1 MKAAAKKRR
10 IRIRNPLYGT
20 KDPHPDSYQYQYV
33 TDPERLWHRVITF
46 HVPVGVHSKYFKSE
60 ELIYVPGIFT
70 KEILYCNKNSM
81 MLALESYILHS
92 TEERY
97 VGAGSASNSY
107 IFPSAPSSYLIYTYN
122 FPKPTSVL
130 ALV

>member
-20 KDPHPDSYQYQYV
+20 KDPHPDSYPYQNV
-33 TDPERLWHRVITF
+33 TAERPWHRVITF

-70 KEILYCNKNSM
+70 REVPYCNKNSM
-81 MLALESYILHS
+81 VLALENRTLLH
-92 TEERY
+92 
-97 VGAGSASNSY
+97 
-107 IFPSAPSSYLIYTYN
+107 
-122 FPKPTSVL
+122 
-130 ALV
+130 